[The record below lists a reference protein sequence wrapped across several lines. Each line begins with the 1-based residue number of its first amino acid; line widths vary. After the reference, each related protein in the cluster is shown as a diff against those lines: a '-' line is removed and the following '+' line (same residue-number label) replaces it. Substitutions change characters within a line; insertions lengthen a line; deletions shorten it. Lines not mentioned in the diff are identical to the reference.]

1 MSDRSI
7 SRRQISIVAA
17 FDDISEVIPHLMSTG
32 TNSYPALLQIDDN
45 LGQYFLVNSS
55 RSSSSPPNGELKKT
69 RAVLRCCLRLAFWKI
84 LWIILVSV
92 HIYVSNNW
100 AISRALIARDLS
112 LRECRPCLKM
122 MTCRWHNLFC
132 IAFLEWNLVCN
143 GHIMP
148 CKRFKIG

>member
-55 RSSSSPPNGELKKT
+55 RSSSSPPNGELKNT

-84 LWIILVSV
+84 LWIILESV

-100 AISRALIARDLS
+100 AIPQALISQELSGLRD
-112 LRECRPCLKM
+112 CRPCLKRRIDGTICFPLSFSSDTSSAM
-122 MTCRWHNLFC
+122 VKFC
-132 IAFLEWNLVCN
+132 HVNVS
-143 GHIMP
+143 
-148 CKRFKIG
+148 R

>member
-55 RSSSSPPNGELKKT
+55 RSSSSPPNGELKNT

-84 LWIILVSV
+84 LWIILVTV

-100 AISRALIARDLS
+100 AISRALIARDLG
-112 LRECRPCLKM
+112 LRECRPCLKWRIDGTICFALPFSSETSSAM
-122 MTCRWHNLFC
+122 VILCHVNVSR
-132 IAFLEWNLVCN
+132 
-143 GHIMP
+143 
-148 CKRFKIG
+148 